1 MYVLSCI
8 ITNKGTYVDIEH
20 LFQKVVNLHK
30 LYDKRIHMAAILASF
45 SCWEVVITI
54 RLELISNKM
63 VFFSNTKER
72 RIQFTKLLLKRAEDK
87 CES

>member
-1 MYVLSCI
+1 MHMFVCI
-8 ITNKGTYVDIEH
+8 ITNKGTSYVDIEH

-54 RLELISNKM
+54 PRTHFK
-63 VFFSNTKER
+63 
-72 RIQFTKLLLKRAEDK
+72 
-87 CES
+87 